1 MTIDT
6 FTSLLIEFATE
17 RDAVAVPGLGT
28 FVMKSQ
34 PAGISDNGFTINP
47 PCRRLEFICDEGR
60 QDDKESDFSL
70 LCSKKT
76 GKTVEEISSETDGIV
91 KQINRALDRE
101 GVVVLPEFGKL
112 RRLSDGSRFF
122 IMDKDARID
131 SEYFGLES
139 VSLKNRP
146 EVRLSPAE
154 EKHPEDKVQEK
165 AQDVKNTEKKKKPVV
180 LKIALWLFF
189 LAALLVIGFYVLM
202 NCFPDVLDSL
212 LYSPQE
218 LEIIRGNGI

>member
-6 FTSLLIEFATE
+6 FTSLLNEFILE
-17 RDAVAVPGLGT
+17 RDLVAVPGLGT
-28 FVMKSQ
+28 FVIKSQ
-34 PAGISDNGFTINP
+34 NAGISDNGFTINP
-47 PCRRLEFICDEGR
+47 PCRRLEFVCDAER
-60 QDDKESDFSL
+60 HDSEDSDFSA
-70 LCSKKT
+70 LCAKKM
-76 GKTVEEISSETDGIV
+76 GKTVEQTSSEVDDLV
-91 KQINRALDRE
+91 KQINRSLDKE

-146 EVRLSPAE
+146 EIKLNTVEERQTE
-154 EKHPEDKVQEK
+154 EKVQAQNAQKVER
-165 AQDVKNTEKKKKPVV
+165 KKRPAVV
-180 LKIALWLFF
+180 NVILLIIL
-189 LAALLVIGFYVLM
+189 LAALFVIGFYVLM
-202 NCFPDVLDSL
+202 NYFPDLLDRL

-218 LEIIRGNGI
+218 LEIIRGNNI